1 MNDFNEKIQIDT
13 KEFEI
18 WTKEITDN
26 LNYPGARSSK
36 PNKLDFMERA
46 ADVYFVNFNC
56 NICFILWIFIFE
68 GAKIYKNE
76 QEKMKWDNNVFTKIV
91 FEGST

>member
-1 MNDFNEKIQIDT
+1 MILLENNYIEEQINIYCAENQPRLNDFNEKIQIDR

-46 ADVYFVNFNC
+46 AYVYFGNFNC
-56 NICFILWIFIFE
+56 NNCFIL
-68 GAKIYKNE
+68 
-76 QEKMKWDNNVFTKIV
+76 
-91 FEGST
+91 